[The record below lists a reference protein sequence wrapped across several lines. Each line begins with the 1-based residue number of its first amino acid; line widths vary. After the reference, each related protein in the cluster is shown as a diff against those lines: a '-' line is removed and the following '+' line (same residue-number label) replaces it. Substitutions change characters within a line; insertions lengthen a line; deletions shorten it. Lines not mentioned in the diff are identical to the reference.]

1 MCRSCDAVRAARHTG
16 DAEAYYRVLDEVRA
30 LMRAGVLRLLCGTCA
45 LSAIGP
51 DRPWPSERMSHA
63 FVCRGC
69 GAHFRLSVEPF
80 EGKGGAWTPLD
91 GAVKEAG
98 SPEGPTARAV
108 ARLAG
113 VDWKTA
119 VGAAAI
125 GSGWWLIV
133 VGILTFVGFPI
144 AAWLTPAAL
153 MMVRPMARHYVQS
166 TAGRP
171 PEDRR
176 LGARVLGGLMGGV
189 LGAILGVWAAFFI
202 PLEATPSGIA
212 AIVLIV
218 LIAAGAAGGAVLGD
232 NAASRALQAEPRGAS
247 RA

>member
-63 FVCRGC
+63 FVSRAC
-69 GAHFRLSVEPF
+69 GAHFGLSVEPF
-80 EGKGGAWTPLD
+80 ESKGGAWTPLD
-91 GAVKEAG
+91 DAEKGVAADGRMARIEAL
-98 SPEGPTARAV
+98 
-108 ARLAG
+108 LAG
-113 VDWKTA
+113 VDWRTT
-119 VGAAAI
+119 VVAAAI